1 MINNMLNPPK
11 LIIIDMMESKDDY
24 RFLVET
30 SSSSPL
36 YCPKCGTVAN
46 LYKHG
51 RKKQLFFDL
60 PMHAKRVGIIVKR
73 QRYKCKECG
82 RRSLKAYQIWMI
94 IDLLQKG

>member
-1 MINNMLNPPK
+1 MINNMLNLPK

-36 YCPKCGTVAN
+36 YCPKCGTGAN

-51 RKKQLFFDL
+51 RKKQLFL
-60 PMHAKRVGIIVKR
+60 TYQCTLNVLALSLKGSVTNVRNV
-73 QRYKCKECG
+73 G